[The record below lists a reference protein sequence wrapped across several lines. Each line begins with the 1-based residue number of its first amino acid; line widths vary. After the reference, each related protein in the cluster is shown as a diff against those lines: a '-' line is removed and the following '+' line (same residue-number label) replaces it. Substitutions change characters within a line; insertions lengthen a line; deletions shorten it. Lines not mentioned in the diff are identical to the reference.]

1 MSQGKRFKF
10 QGSSFQVQTGLGSS
24 QAITGISAAD
34 PAVVTSTG
42 HGNSEGDVVFL
53 QGIVGPTQFNDTLQ
67 VVDDPVSGSYELAGV
82 NSTDYP
88 AFVLGSPNLAQA
100 QRVTFSE
107 FCELT
112 GVNQQDGAADEIEVT
127 TICSTAK
134 EFELGLSD
142 SGTVQLDFNWA
153 GNEAVQAALRAAK
166 RAGTQVAL
174 RLTFPGTGGVVI
186 MIGFVQQTSFTGSVN
201 GVWTA
206 SATVRLTGDIAVLE
220 A

>member
-10 QGSSFQVQTGLGSS
+10 QGSSFQVQTGFGSS
-24 QAITGISAAD
+24 QGIQGISAAN
-34 PAVVTSTG
+34 PAVVSSTS
-42 HGNSEGDVVFL
+42 HGNSAGDVVKL
-53 QGIVGPTQFNDTLQ
+53 SGIAGMTQLNDTLQ
-67 VVDDPVSGSYELAGV
+67 VVDDPASGTYELNGV
-82 NSTDYP
+82 DSSDYP
-88 AFVLGSPNLAQA
+88 AFVLQSPNLAA
-100 QRVTFSE
+100 AMRVLFSE

-142 SGTVQLDFNWA
+142 SGTVQLDYNWA
-153 GNEAVQAALRAAK
+153 GNELVQAAMRAAK
-166 RAGTQVAL
+166 KSGEEVAL
-174 RLTFPGTGGVVI
+174 KLTFPGTGGAVI
-186 MIGFVQQTSFTGSVN
+186 MIGFVQQTSFQGAVN

-206 SATVRLTGDIAVLE
+206 SATIRLTGDIVVLE

>member
-1 MSQGKRFKF
+1 MSQGKRYKF
-10 QGSSFQVQTGLGSS
+10 QGSSFQVQTGFGSS
-24 QAITGISAAD
+24 AAITAITAAN
-34 PAVVTSTG
+34 PPVVTSAG
-42 HGNSEGDVVFL
+42 HGREDGDVVL
-53 QGIVGPTQFNDTLQ
+53 LSGIAGPTQYNGTLQ
-67 VVDDPVSGSYELAGV
+67 IVDDALTGSYELAGV
-82 NSTDYP
+82 DASEYP
-88 AFVLGSPNLAQA
+88 AFVLASPNLALA
-100 QRVTFSE
+100 QPVLFSD

-166 RAGTQVAL
+166 RAGEEVAL

-186 MIGFVQQTSFTGSVN
+186 MIGFVQQTSFQGAVN

-206 SATVRLTGDIAVLE
+206 SATIRLTGDIAVLE